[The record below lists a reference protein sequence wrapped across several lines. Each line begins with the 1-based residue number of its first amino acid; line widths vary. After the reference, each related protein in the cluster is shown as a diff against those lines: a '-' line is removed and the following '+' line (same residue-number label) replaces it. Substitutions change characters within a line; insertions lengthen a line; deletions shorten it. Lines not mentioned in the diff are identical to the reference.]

1 MTNVHSQYDVVVV
14 GGGHN
19 GLICANYLAKSGRK
33 VLVLEANESLGG
45 AATTRKFADN
55 YAVSGCAHWLF
66 QLNPRVASDLGLAK
80 HGLKLAARNL
90 NTIALAENGNHLTI
104 KGDGV
109 EGGELSGKDQ
119 RAYQSFNRQMLKFSK
134 LLANA
139 FERRAPKLLDS
150 NWTDR
155 MTLAKLGLGMKML
168 GKEDMRDLLRLAL
181 INIYDVMEEN
191 FDNELLKAAISVDG
205 VLGSHMGPRSPNT
218 VFGYLYRR
226 LGDIYGFKG
235 PAVVEGGMGA
245 LGTALATSAMARGV
259 DIQTKSRVGKIN
271 LVLDKVTG
279 VTLTSGEDF
288 HAKIVVSNADP
299 KSTLEKL
306 VGFKNLETGIVRRVS
321 NIRMRGSAAKLHLAL
336 NGMPNFG
343 GLTDSQ
349 KGQRL
354 LIAPSMNYIE
364 QAFNSAKYGEY
375 STKPVLDISIP
386 SVHDKSLAPEG
397 AHVLSAIIQFAPHDL
412 RSGWEN
418 AREPFKNLVIDNI
431 NKYAPGIKEQIIK
444 SELLTPEDLEG
455 EFNMSGGHWHHG
467 EISLDQIMMMRPFP
481 GASQYATS
489 VNGLFLCGA
498 GAHPGGGVMGLAGKN
513 AAKEII
519 KRGKAA

>member
-1 MTNVHSQYDVVVV
+1 M
-14 GGGHN
+14 
-19 GLICANYLAKSGRK
+19 
-33 VLVLEANESLGG
+33 
-45 AATTRKFADN
+45 
-55 YAVSGCAHWLF
+55 
-66 QLNPRVASDLGLAK
+66 ASDLGLAK

-90 NTIALAENGNHLTI
+90 NSIALAEDGNHITM

-109 EGGELSGKDQ
+109 EGGGLSEKDQ
-119 RAYQSFNRQMLKFSK
+119 HAYQRFNYQMLKFSK
-134 LLANA
+134 LLAVA
-139 FERRAPKLLDS
+139 FESRAPKLLD
-150 NWTDR
+150 NNLTDR

-168 GKEDMRDLLRLAL
+168 GKENMRDLLRLAL

-191 FDNELLKAAISVDG
+191 FDNELLKAAICVDG
-205 VLGSHMGPRSPNT
+205 VMGSYMGPRSPNT

-226 LGDIYGFKG
+226 LGDVYGFKG

-245 LGTALATSAMARGV
+245 LGNALATSAMDRGV
-259 DIQTKSRVGKIN
+259 DIQTKARVGKIN
-271 LVLDKVTG
+271 LSLDKVTG
-279 VTLTSGEDF
+279 VTLTTGEDF

-306 VGFKNLETGIVRRVS
+306 VGFKNLETGVVRRVS

-343 GLTDSQ
+343 GLTESQ

-375 STKPVLDISIP
+375 SIAPVLDISIP
-386 SVHDKSLAPEG
+386 SVHDPSLAPAG
-397 AHVLSAIIQFAPHDL
+397 AHVLSAIVQYAPHDL
-412 RSGWEN
+412 KGGWDS
-418 AREPFKNLVIDNI
+418 AREPFKNLVIERI
-431 NKYAPGIKEQIIK
+431 NQYAPGIKEQIVQ

-455 EFNMSGGHWHHG
+455 EFNMTGGHWHHG

-489 VNGLFLCGA
+489 VSGLFLCGA

-519 KRGKAA
+519 KWGKAA

>member
-1 MTNVHSQYDVVVV
+1 MTNVQSHYDVIIV

-19 GLICANYLAKSGRK
+19 GLVCANYLAKSGRK
-33 VLVLEANESLGG
+33 VLILEANESLGG
-45 AATTRKFADN
+45 AATTREFADN
-55 YAVSGCAHWLF
+55 YSISGCAHWLF
-66 QLNPRVASDLGLAK
+66 QLSPKVASDLGLAK

-90 NTIALAENGNHLTI
+90 NSIALAEDGNHITM

-109 EGGELSGKDQ
+109 EGGGLSEKDQ
-119 RAYQSFNRQMLKFSK
+119 HAYQRFNYQMLKFSK
-134 LLANA
+134 LLAGA
-139 FERRAPKLLDS
+139 FERRAPKLLD
-150 NWTDR
+150 NNLTDR

-168 GKEDMRDLLRLAL
+168 GKENMRDLLRLAL

-191 FDNELLKAAISVDG
+191 FDNELLKAAICVDG
-205 VLGSHMGPRSPNT
+205 VMGSYMGPRSPNT

-226 LGDIYGFKG
+226 LGDVYGFKG

-245 LGTALATSAMARGV
+245 LGNALATSAMDRGV
-259 DIQTKSRVGKIN
+259 DIQTKARVGKIN
-271 LVLDKVTG
+271 LSLDKVTG
-279 VTLTSGEDF
+279 VTLTTGEDF
-288 HAKIVVSNADP
+288 RAKIVVSNADP

-306 VGFKNLETGIVRRVS
+306 VGFKNLETGVVRRVS

-343 GLTDSQ
+343 GLTESQ

-375 STKPVLDISIP
+375 SIAPVLDISIP
-386 SVHDKSLAPEG
+386 SVHDPSLAPAG
-397 AHVLSAIIQFAPHDL
+397 AHVLSAIVQYAPHDL
-412 RSGWEN
+412 KGGWDS
-418 AREPFKNLVIDNI
+418 AREPFKNLVIERI
-431 NKYAPGIKEQIIK
+431 NQYAPGIKEQIVQ

-455 EFNMSGGHWHHG
+455 EFNMTGGHWHHG

-489 VNGLFLCGA
+489 VSGLFLCGA

-519 KRGKAA
+519 KWGKAA

>member
-1 MTNVHSQYDVVVV
+1 MTNVQSHYDVIIV

-19 GLICANYLAKSGRK
+19 GLVCANYLAKSGRK
-33 VLVLEANESLGG
+33 VLILEANESLGG
-45 AATTRKFADN
+45 AATTREFADN
-55 YAVSGCAHWLF
+55 YSISGCAHWLF
-66 QLNPRVASDLGLAK
+66 QLSPKVASDLGLAK

-90 NTIALAENGNHLTI
+90 NSIALAEDGNHITM

-109 EGGELSGKDQ
+109 EGGDLSEKDQ
-119 RAYQSFNRQMLKFSK
+119 HAYQRFNYQMLKFSK
-134 LLANA
+134 LLAVA
-139 FERRAPKLLDS
+139 FESRAPKLLD
-150 NWTDR
+150 NNLTDR

-168 GKEDMRDLLRLAL
+168 GKENMRDLLRLAL

-191 FDNELLKAAISVDG
+191 FDNELLKAAICVDG
-205 VLGSHMGPRSPNT
+205 VMGSYMGPRSPNT

-226 LGDIYGFKG
+226 LGDVYGFKG

-245 LGTALATSAMARGV
+245 LGNALATSAMDRGV
-259 DIQTKSRVGKIN
+259 DIQTKARVGKIN
-271 LVLDKVTG
+271 LSLDKVTG
-279 VTLTSGEDF
+279 VTLTTGEDF

-306 VGFKNLETGIVRRVS
+306 VGFKNLETGVVRRVS

-343 GLTDSQ
+343 GLTESQ

-375 STKPVLDISIP
+375 SIAPVLDISIP
-386 SVHDKSLAPEG
+386 SVHDPSLAPAG
-397 AHVLSAIIQFAPHDL
+397 AHVLSAIVQYAPHDL
-412 RSGWEN
+412 KGGWDS
-418 AREPFKNLVIDNI
+418 AREPFKNLVIERI
-431 NKYAPGIKEQIIK
+431 NQYAPGIKEQIVQ

-455 EFNMSGGHWHHG
+455 EFNMTGGHWHHG

-489 VNGLFLCGA
+489 VSGLFLCGA

-519 KRGKAA
+519 KWGKAA

>member
-1 MTNVHSQYDVVVV
+1 MTNVQSHYDVIIV

-19 GLICANYLAKSGRK
+19 GLVCANYLAKSGRK
-33 VLVLEANESLGG
+33 VLILEANESLGG
-45 AATTRKFADN
+45 AATTREFADN
-55 YAVSGCAHWLF
+55 YSISGCAHWLF
-66 QLNPRVASDLGLAK
+66 QLSPKVASDLGLAK

-90 NTIALAENGNHLTI
+90 NSIALAEDGNHITM

-109 EGGELSGKDQ
+109 EGGGLSEKDQ
-119 RAYQSFNRQMLKFSK
+119 HAYQRFNYQMLKFSK
-134 LLANA
+134 LLAVA
-139 FERRAPKLLDS
+139 FESRAPKLLD
-150 NWTDR
+150 NNLTDR

-168 GKEDMRDLLRLAL
+168 GKENMRDLLRLAL

-191 FDNELLKAAISVDG
+191 FDNELLKAAICVDG
-205 VLGSHMGPRSPNT
+205 VMGSYMGPRSPNT

-226 LGDIYGFKG
+226 LGDVYGFKG

-245 LGTALATSAMARGV
+245 LGNALATSAMDRGV
-259 DIQTKSRVGKIN
+259 DIQTKARVGKIN
-271 LVLDKVTG
+271 LSLDKVTG
-279 VTLTSGEDF
+279 VTLTTGEDF

-306 VGFKNLETGIVRRVS
+306 VGFKNLETGVVRRVS

-343 GLTDSQ
+343 GLTESQ

-375 STKPVLDISIP
+375 SNAPVLDISIP
-386 SVHDKSLAPEG
+386 SVHDPSLAPAG
-397 AHVLSAIIQFAPHDL
+397 AHVLSAIVQYAPHDL
-412 RSGWEN
+412 KGGWDS
-418 AREPFKNLVIDNI
+418 AREPFKNLVIERI
-431 NKYAPGIKEQIIK
+431 NQYAPGIKEQIIN

-455 EFNMSGGHWHHG
+455 EFNMTGGHWHHG

-489 VNGLFLCGA
+489 VSGLFLCGA

-519 KRGKAA
+519 KWGKAA

>member
-1 MTNVHSQYDVVVV
+1 MTNVQSHYDVIIV

-19 GLICANYLAKSGRK
+19 GLVCANYLAKSGRK
-33 VLVLEANESLGG
+33 VLILEANESLGG
-45 AATTRKFADN
+45 AATTREFADN
-55 YAVSGCAHWLF
+55 YSISGCAHWLF
-66 QLNPRVASDLGLAK
+66 QLSPKVASDLGLAK

-90 NTIALAENGNHLTI
+90 NSIALAEDGNHITM

-109 EGGELSGKDQ
+109 EGGGLSEKDQ
-119 RAYQSFNRQMLKFSK
+119 HAYQRFNYQMLKFSK
-134 LLANA
+134 LLAVA
-139 FERRAPKLLDS
+139 FERRAPKLLD
-150 NWTDR
+150 NNLTDR

-168 GKEDMRDLLRLAL
+168 GKENMRDLLRLAL

-191 FDNELLKAAISVDG
+191 FDNELLKAAICVDG
-205 VLGSHMGPRSPNT
+205 VMGSYMGPRSPNT

-226 LGDIYGFKG
+226 LGDVYGFKG

-245 LGTALATSAMARGV
+245 LGNALATSAMDRGV
-259 DIQTKSRVGKIN
+259 DIQTKARVGKIN
-271 LVLDKVTG
+271 LSLDKVTG
-279 VTLTSGEDF
+279 VTLTTGEDF
-288 HAKIVVSNADP
+288 RAKIVVSNADP

-306 VGFKNLETGIVRRVS
+306 VGFKNLETGVVRRVS

-336 NGMPNFG
+336 NGMPDFG
-343 GLTDSQ
+343 GLTESQ

-375 STKPVLDISIP
+375 SIAPVLDISIP
-386 SVHDKSLAPEG
+386 SVHDPSLAPAG
-397 AHVLSAIIQFAPHDL
+397 AHVLSAIVQYAPHDL
-412 RSGWEN
+412 KGGWDS
-418 AREPFKNLVIDNI
+418 AREPFKNLVIERI
-431 NKYAPGIKEQIIK
+431 NQYAPGIKEQIIN

-455 EFNMSGGHWHHG
+455 EFNMTGGHWHHG

-489 VNGLFLCGA
+489 VSGLFLCGA

-519 KRGKAA
+519 KWGKAA

>member
-1 MTNVHSQYDVVVV
+1 MTNVQSHYDVIIV

-19 GLICANYLAKSGRK
+19 GLVCANYLAKSGRK
-33 VLVLEANESLGG
+33 VLILEANESLGG
-45 AATTRKFADN
+45 AATTREFADN
-55 YAVSGCAHWLF
+55 YSISGCAHWLF
-66 QLNPRVASDLGLAK
+66 QLSPKVASDLGLAK

-90 NTIALAENGNHLTI
+90 NSIALAEDGNHITM

-109 EGGELSGKDQ
+109 EGGDLSEKDQ
-119 RAYQSFNRQMLKFSK
+119 HAYQRFNYQMLKFSK
-134 LLANA
+134 LLAVA
-139 FERRAPKLLDS
+139 FESRAPKLLD
-150 NWTDR
+150 NNLTDR

-168 GKEDMRDLLRLAL
+168 GKENMRDLLRLAL

-191 FDNELLKAAISVDG
+191 FDNELLKAAICVDG
-205 VLGSHMGPRSPNT
+205 VMGSYMGPRSPNT

-226 LGDIYGFKG
+226 LGDVYGFKG

-245 LGTALATSAMARGV
+245 LGNALATSAMDRGV
-259 DIQTKSRVGKIN
+259 DIQTKARVGKIN
-271 LVLDKVTG
+271 LSLDKVTG
-279 VTLTSGEDF
+279 VTLTTGEDF
-288 HAKIVVSNADP
+288 RAKIVVSNADP

-306 VGFKNLETGIVRRVS
+306 VGFKNLETGVVRRVS

-343 GLTDSQ
+343 GLTESQ

-375 STKPVLDISIP
+375 SIAPVLDISIP
-386 SVHDKSLAPEG
+386 SVHDPNLAPAG
-397 AHVLSAIIQFAPHDL
+397 AHVLSAIVQYAPHDL
-412 RSGWEN
+412 KGGWDS
-418 AREPFKNLVIDNI
+418 AREPFKNLVIERI
-431 NKYAPGIKEQIIK
+431 NQYAPGIKEQIVQ

-455 EFNMSGGHWHHG
+455 EFNMTGGHWHHG

-489 VNGLFLCGA
+489 VSGLFLCGA

-519 KRGKAA
+519 KWGKAA

>member
-1 MTNVHSQYDVVVV
+1 MTNVQSHYDVIIV

-19 GLICANYLAKSGRK
+19 GLVCANYLAKSGRK
-33 VLVLEANESLGG
+33 VLILEANESLGG
-45 AATTRKFADN
+45 AATTREFADN
-55 YAVSGCAHWLF
+55 YSISGCAHWLF
-66 QLNPRVASDLGLAK
+66 QLSPKVASDLGLAK

-90 NTIALAENGNHLTI
+90 NSIALAEDGNHITM

-109 EGGELSGKDQ
+109 EGGGLSEKDQ
-119 RAYQSFNRQMLKFSK
+119 HAYQRFNYQMLKFSK
-134 LLANA
+134 LLAGA
-139 FERRAPKLLDS
+139 FERRAPKLLD
-150 NWTDR
+150 NNLTDR

-168 GKEDMRDLLRLAL
+168 GKENMRDLLRLAL

-191 FDNELLKAAISVDG
+191 FDNELLKAAICVDG
-205 VLGSHMGPRSPNT
+205 VMGSYMGPRSPNT

-226 LGDIYGFKG
+226 LGDVYGFKG

-245 LGTALATSAMARGV
+245 LGNALATSAMDRGV
-259 DIQTKSRVGKIN
+259 DIQTKARVGKIN
-271 LVLDKVTG
+271 LSLDKVTG
-279 VTLTSGEDF
+279 VTLTTGEDF
-288 HAKIVVSNADP
+288 RAKIVVSNADP

-306 VGFKNLETGIVRRVS
+306 VGFKNLETGVVRRVS

-343 GLTDSQ
+343 GLTESQ

-375 STKPVLDISIP
+375 SIAPVLDISIP
-386 SVHDKSLAPEG
+386 SVHDPSLAPAG
-397 AHVLSAIIQFAPHDL
+397 AHVLSAIVQYAPHDL
-412 RSGWEN
+412 KGGWDS
-418 AREPFKNLVIDNI
+418 AREPFKNLVIERI
-431 NKYAPGIKEQIIK
+431 NQYAPGIKEQIIN

-455 EFNMSGGHWHHG
+455 EFNMTGGHWHHG

-489 VNGLFLCGA
+489 VSGLFLCGA

-519 KRGKAA
+519 KWGKAA

>member
-1 MTNVHSQYDVVVV
+1 MTNVQSHYDVIIV

-19 GLICANYLAKSGRK
+19 GLVCANYLAKSGRK
-33 VLVLEANESLGG
+33 VLILEANESLGG
-45 AATTRKFADN
+45 AATTRKFTDN
-55 YAVSGCAHWLF
+55 YSISGCAHWLF
-66 QLNPRVASDLGLAK
+66 QLSPKVASDLGLAK

-90 NTIALAENGNHLTI
+90 NSIALAEDGNHITM

-109 EGGELSGKDQ
+109 EGGDLSEKDQ
-119 RAYQSFNRQMLKFSK
+119 HAYQRFNYQMLKFSK
-134 LLANA
+134 LLAVA
-139 FERRAPKLLDS
+139 FESRAPKLLD
-150 NWTDR
+150 NNLTDR

-168 GKEDMRDLLRLAL
+168 GKENMRDLLRLAL

-191 FDNELLKAAISVDG
+191 FDNELLKAAICVDG
-205 VLGSHMGPRSPNT
+205 VMGSYMGPRSPNT

-226 LGDIYGFKG
+226 LGDVYGFKG

-245 LGTALATSAMARGV
+245 LGNALATSAMDRGV
-259 DIQTKSRVGKIN
+259 DIQTKARVGKIN
-271 LVLDKVTG
+271 LSLDKVTG
-279 VTLTSGEDF
+279 VTLTTGEDF

-306 VGFKNLETGIVRRVS
+306 VGFKNLETGVVRRVS

-343 GLTDSQ
+343 GLTESQ

-375 STKPVLDISIP
+375 SIAPVLDISIP
-386 SVHDKSLAPEG
+386 SVHDPSLAPAG
-397 AHVLSAIIQFAPHDL
+397 AHVLSAIVQYAPHDL
-412 RSGWEN
+412 KGGWDS
-418 AREPFKNLVIDNI
+418 AREPFKNLVIERI
-431 NKYAPGIKEQIIK
+431 NQYAPGIKEQIVQ

-455 EFNMSGGHWHHG
+455 EFNMTGGHWHHG

-489 VNGLFLCGA
+489 VSGLFLCGA

-519 KRGKAA
+519 KWGKAA